1 MRRAIPMI
9 SRDAANAVA
18 GAAPAGRAP
27 LTSAARAI
35 RYWLP
40 LIAWMAVIF
49 ALSHIPVDTVESVLH
64 GPLDIAPEIA
74 KSDLVIHPLEFG
86 VLAILAYRLLAS
98 YRRMSRRYA
107 LLGAFGFALAYGALD
122 EFHQSFV
129 PGRSAT
135 LADLGLDALGALLGL
150 AAIMLIARLAANRA
164 AVSEPDI

>member
-1 MRRAIPMI
+1 MI

-18 GAAPAGRAP
+18 SAAPDRAAP

-49 ALSHIPVDTVESVLH
+49 ALSHIPVDTVESVLD
-64 GPLDIAPEIA
+64 GPLQIAPEIA

-86 VLAILAYRLLAS
+86 ILAILAYRLLAS
-98 YRRMSRRYA
+98 YRRVSRRYA
-107 LLGAFGFALAYGALD
+107 LLGAFLIAIAYGALD

-150 AAIMLIARLAANRA
+150 AAILLIARLAANRA
-164 AVSEPDI
+164 VSEPDI

>member
-18 GAAPAGRAP
+18 GAAPAGRAR

-98 YRRMSRRYA
+98 YRRVSRRYA
-107 LLGAFGFALAYGALD
+107 LLGAFGFAIAYGALD

-150 AAIMLIARLAANRA
+150 AAILAIARLAASRA